1 MLRNTGVS
9 VFRNS
14 GKHGRINCG
23 TGNCDK
29 RRGSD
34 GYQNTPESY
43 WTDITGPERDPVRV
57 TFLVVTKAIKAS
69 SQLEG
74 TPSARLPGRMA
85 RRQKHEWLVT
95 LRPQSG
101 S

>member
-1 MLRNTGVS
+1 MLRNTGVR

-14 GKHGRINCG
+14 GKRGSING

-34 GYQNTPESY
+34 GYRNTPESN
-43 WTDITGPERDPVRV
+43 WTDITGPGRDPVRV

-74 TPSARLPGRMA
+74 TPSAHLPGRKA
-85 RRQKHEWLVT
+85 R
-95 LRPQSG
+95 
-101 S
+101 